1 MIKKCEY
8 CGKEFEQSKRRKRFC
23 CIECYRKFKSVN
35 KIGSEIKYKF
45 LGTTTKNSKI
55 YNIWCGILRRCYNK
69 NQRSFNNYGLRGIT
83 VCDNWKDFKNFY
95 DWAIANGYKDGLSIE
110 RINVNGN
117 YCPEN
122 CTWITMKEQAKN
134 KTNNIWV
141 EYNGKSLIL
150 KDVAN
155 LENVNYKDL
164 WRMYKIKND
173 IKEALKIC
181 YIHKQKRGS
190 RT

>member
-1 MIKKCEY
+1 MIKKCEI
-8 CGKEFEQSKRRKRFC
+8 CGKELGKRQKKFC
-23 CIECYRKFKSVN
+23 CYECYWKYKALH
-35 KIGSEIKYKF
+35 KIGSHIKYDF
-45 LGTTTKNSKI
+45 LETTTKDSKI
-55 YNIWCGILRRCYNK
+55 YSIWSSILRRCYNK
-69 NQRSFNNYGLRGIT
+69 NQKCYERYGGRGIT
-83 VCDNWKDFKNFY
+83 ICNDWKDFKNFY
-95 DWAIANGYKDGLSIE
+95 DWAINNGYKDGLSIE

-134 KTNNIWV
+134 KTNTIWV

>member
-1 MIKKCEY
+1 
-8 CGKEFEQSKRRKRFC
+8 
-23 CIECYRKFKSVN
+23 
-35 KIGSEIKYKF
+35 
-45 LGTTTKNSKI
+45 
-55 YNIWCGILRRCYNK
+55 
-69 NQRSFNNYGLRGIT
+69 
-83 VCDNWKDFKNFY
+83 
-95 DWAIANGYKDGLSIE
+95 
-110 RINVNGN
+110 
-117 YCPEN
+117 
-122 CTWITMKEQAKN
+122 MKEQAKN